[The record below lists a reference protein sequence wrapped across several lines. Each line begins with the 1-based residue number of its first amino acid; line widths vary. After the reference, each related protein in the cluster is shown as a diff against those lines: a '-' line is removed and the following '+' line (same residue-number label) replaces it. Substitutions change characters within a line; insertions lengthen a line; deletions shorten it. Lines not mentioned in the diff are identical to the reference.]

1 MITIGSA
8 DGRTSA
14 TFIPNA
20 NLVCSTL
27 MHDAADWL
35 DPVRAEQARAVGK
48 DYGISLVC
56 PWAGPLERSGYSAA
70 GHDVEL
76 APDDERIPREKT
88 GLPIHGVWDRL
99 LQWEVENGSEHR
111 LTAHLSWEE
120 ARLLEV
126 FPFPHQLRV
135 TASVDTGRLSM
146 RTELRPT
153 GDLGV
158 PVAFGYH
165 AFLRIPNSDRGTW
178 TMELPGREVP
188 VPAMAEHDDIGLDV
202 PARVAFRDRQSV
214 VSMDLEAGFAVA
226 HLFAP
231 PMQDLVSLEPMTAP
245 AGALNSGDGLT
256 IVGPGDTFL
265 SSFTI
270 SLER

>member
-1 MITIGSA
+1 MITIGSP

-14 TFIPNA
+14 TFIPSA
-20 NLVCSTL
+20 NLVCSAL
-27 MHDAADWL
+27 IHDGSDWL

-56 PWAGPLERSGYSAA
+56 PWAGRLERSGYCAA
-70 GHDVEL
+70 GKDVEL

-99 LQWEVENGSEHR
+99 LEWEIEQTSEHR
-111 LTAHLSWEE
+111 LTAQLSWAE
-120 ARLLEV
+120 AGLLDV

-135 TASVDTGRLSM
+135 TASVETGRLSV

-153 GDLGV
+153 ADLGV

-165 AFLRIPNSDRGTW
+165 AFLRIPDSDRGTW

-188 VPAMAEHDDIGLDV
+188 VPVMAEHDDVDFEV
-202 PARVAFRDRQSV
+202 PARMAFRDGQSV
-214 VSMDLEAGFAVA
+214 VSMDLETGFALA

-231 PMQDLVSLEPMTAP
+231 PTQDLVSLEPMTAP
-245 AGALNSGDGLT
+245 AGALNSGDGLR
-256 IVGPGDTFL
+256 IVSPGQAFE
-265 SSFTI
+265 SSFAI